1 MNNTKRNQGFSLV
14 EILLVIGII
23 IALAIAAFILYP
35 RVQSSQQANAEGQ
48 NITAIL
54 AQTKQVFSNGLYDGL
69 TNDVAN
75 SARIFPSS
83 MNGNVNAAGTA
94 IKNVW
99 GGAVTIADPNA
110 ALGDRQFTLKYVG
123 VPSEPCSRLVSGV
136 GNNVDR
142 VFVKGESTA
151 GSDATPDTTA
161 GSADEVKASNAP
173 VQQAITATK
182 CGGNPTATVVFV
194 SN

>member
-1 MNNTKRNQGFSLV
+1 MKHSKKNQGFSLV

-35 RVQSSQQANAEGQ
+35 RVQSSQQANAESQ

-54 AQTKQVFSNGLYDGL
+54 AQTKQVFSNGTYDDL

-75 SARIFPSS
+75 AARIFPSS

-99 GGAVTIADPNA
+99 GGVVTIADPSTA
-110 ALGDRQFTLKYVG
+110 AGDRLFTLKYVG
-123 VPSEPCSRLVSGV
+123 VPSEPCARLVTGV
-136 GNNVDR
+136 GSNVER
-142 VFVKGESTA
+142 VYVKGESTA
-151 GSDATPDTTA
+151 GTDGAPSTAA
-161 GSADEVKASNAP
+161 GSTDEVKAANSP
-173 VQQAITATK
+173 VQQALTATK
-182 CGGNPTATVVFV
+182 CGANASATVVFV